1 MVRDMGKQ
9 NGIWRRVSLKD
20 RRRKQEEMDCKKQA
34 MAGVCVYWVK
44 TRYLVVVRIQKTTRA
59 AGRILIGRYVLVVPA
74 DGGKQ
79 D

>member
-1 MVRDMGKQ
+1 
-9 NGIWRRVSLKD
+9 
-20 RRRKQEEMDCKKQA
+20 MDCKKQA

-44 TRYLVVVRIQKTTRA
+44 TRYLVVVRIQNTTRA

-79 D
+79 DRVLPSAWAKIGGRRSKDVLG

>member
-1 MVRDMGKQ
+1 
-9 NGIWRRVSLKD
+9 
-20 RRRKQEEMDCKKQA
+20 MDCKKQA

-44 TRYLVVVRIQKTTRA
+44 TRYLVVVRIQNTTRA